1 MQRLLCAVAVL
12 TLSVQGAGAADLS
25 GGLCRLVQPSQLLT
39 IDNNKQL
46 TDEVVKMMTEA
57 VNVADDDKWI
67 DNTSPTFTWAS
78 EAKVAC
84 GIAYG
89 YLRTSTRDEDS
100 LNRCECFHQRMVS
113 YMY

>member
-1 MQRLLCAVAVL
+1 MKRFLCALAML
-12 TLSVQGAGAADLS
+12 PLMVQGAGAADL
-25 GGLCRLVQPSQLLT
+25 GGYCQLVQPSQLLT

-46 TDEVVKMMTEA
+46 TDAVVQMMSEA
-57 VNVADDDKWI
+57 VNVADDEKYI
-67 DNTSPTFTWAS
+67 VNTSPAFTWAS

-89 YLRTSTRDEDS
+89 YLRTSTRDEDY

>member
-1 MQRLLCAVAVL
+1 MKKFLGALALLSL
-12 TLSVQGAGAADLS
+12 TVQGANAADLY
-25 GGLCRLVQPSQLLT
+25 GGYCQLVQPSQLLT

-46 TDEVVKMMTEA
+46 TDEVVRMMSEA

>member
-1 MQRLLCAVAVL
+1 MKRFLCALALL
-12 TLSVQGAGAADLS
+12 TLTVQGAGAADLY

-39 IDNNKQL
+39 IDNNTQL
-46 TDEVVKMMTEA
+46 SDEVVRMMTEA
-57 VNVADDDKWI
+57 VNVADDDKWVAS
-67 DNTSPTFTWAS
+67 TSPTFTWAS
-78 EAKVAC
+78 EAKAAC